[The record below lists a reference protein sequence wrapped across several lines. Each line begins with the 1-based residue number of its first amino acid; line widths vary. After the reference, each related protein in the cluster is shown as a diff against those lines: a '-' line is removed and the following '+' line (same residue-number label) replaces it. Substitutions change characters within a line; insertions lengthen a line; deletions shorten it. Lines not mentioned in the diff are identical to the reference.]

1 MKMSI
6 AVAAVAVALAGCAA
20 GPKAVDLGI
29 RFDPDATAPLLKPG
43 NNTVEGSA
51 LVRFVN
57 GDILTCA
64 GNFVSLVPVTPYSRA
79 WAKELTGKESGGF
92 RAFSE
97 GEQKFNDQDAFYKA
111 QIDSTCAVDGKFSF
125 DNVADGEFYVFT
137 MAKQQI
143 ATGVGAYLRGGLLTK
158 LVKAEGG
165 KTVRVVLAP

>member
-1 MKMSI
+1 MNRFL
-6 AVAAVAVALAGCAA
+6 VAATAAALLVGCAT
-20 GPKAVDLGI
+20 GPKAVDLAVP
-29 RFDPDATAPLLKPG
+29 FDAAAAAPLLKPG

-79 WAKELTGKESGGF
+79 WARELTGKESGGF

-111 QIDSTCAVDGKFSF
+111 QIDSTCAVDGKFAF
-125 DNVADGEFYVFT
+125 DNVADGEFYVYT
-137 MAKQQI
+137 VAKQQI
-143 ATGVGAYLRGGLLTK
+143 ATGVGGMLRGGLLAK
-158 LVKAEGG
+158 LIKTEGG
-165 KTVRVVLAP
+165 KTTRVVLAP